1 VPAPSGAPVDVTV
14 DFPIAGDGCFPVAD
28 EDFFPVPDED
38 FYLAILGPT
47 PAPAAAEPAAP
58 ALFPVVGPAPAGD
71 INNLFAAPA
80 PGRESSSPFL
90 SGGEDPLFSPGND
103 VPSDST
109 TPSLF
114 SPAGGDL
121 FFSRGELK
129 FPWDGTSP
137 PVPELPSFPD
147 VFPFGVAPTPAAN
160 IFPPAAAVFP
170 PAANNT
176 TFPPATSGLD
186 FSFGVAPAPAANDNF
201 FPPVTTGFDFSF
213 GAAPLPAADYTFPA
227 AAFAPAAD
235 NNLFPPVATGF
246 DFPFGAAP
254 LLAADNTTLPPA
266 AAVFPPAAPAP
277 AAPAAAGQKRKREE
291 EEVVVEEEGFM
302 PGSDSL
308 ERALEEI
315 WRIPAELLLGA
326 LPELVKEEEE
336 TEEEETEWEDEEE
349 DVEEGPAFDV
359 EGHSTYT
366 GGEVLGVSGTWE
378 PEIWT
383 PEEPAAKRRRT
394 E

>member
-1 VPAPSGAPVDVTV
+1 VPAPSGAPVDFTV

-90 SGGEDPLFSPGND
+90 SGGEDPLFSPGD
-103 VPSDST
+103 DAPSDGT

-114 SPAGGDL
+114 SPAGGNL
-121 FFSRGELK
+121 FFSPGELK

-201 FPPVTTGFDFSF
+201 FPPV
-213 GAAPLPAADYTFPA
+213 
-227 AAFAPAAD
+227 
-235 NNLFPPVATGF
+235 ATGF

-291 EEVVVEEEGFM
+291 EVVVVEEEGFM

-336 TEEEETEWEDEEE
+336 TEEEETKWEDEEE